1 MSLTG
6 LTGSTGLTGT
16 PENLFDVWAE
26 ELREDAEMLFT
37 PLHDKTYCF
46 SAWIEPIV
54 EKPRPFGI
62 FNWSDWDVVDEIKSS
77 DYGKI
82 YGTPAYEDEDCCS
95 VDNTPLWL
103 AVRQMNSLVFR
114 KDKPAYLPGGRGRW
128 PFPEWLPIDYQP
140 FYAEW
145 QFSDVGGH
153 NYGFTD
159 FPLQDGLKPSM
170 SGRVKGVKPQPIGF
184 YCLENL
190 PSNRESY
197 PLMDSLLKFA
207 EHKAKKEG
215 KSPDYFKS
223 HYGIEDDLWVL
234 EGAAGGE
241 IRKVDYV
248 VDEVCD
254 YPNTSTVNTWIRP
267 AVRLLFLDG
276 DKKLLP
282 RQETLWMFPAG
293 VWFESKSAM
302 VESDGVTPSW
312 AGLMIKIFAPSEE
325 AWDEWLGRLD

>member
-26 ELREDAEMLFT
+26 ELREDAGYWFSGIG
-37 PLHDKTYCF
+37 YGSCF

-62 FNWSDWDVVDEIKSS
+62 FNWADWDVVDEIKSS

-184 YCLENL
+184 YCLEDL

-197 PLMDSLLKFA
+197 PLMDSLLKFD

-215 KSPDYFKS
+215 KSPHYFKS
-223 HYGIEDDLWVL
+223 HYGIESDLWVL

-254 YPNTSTVNTWIRP
+254 YPNTSTVNTSTRP
-267 AVRLLFLDG
+267 AVRLLLLDG

-282 RQETLWMFPAG
+282 RQETLWMFHAG

>member
-128 PFPEWLPIDYQP
+128 PLPEWLPIDYQP